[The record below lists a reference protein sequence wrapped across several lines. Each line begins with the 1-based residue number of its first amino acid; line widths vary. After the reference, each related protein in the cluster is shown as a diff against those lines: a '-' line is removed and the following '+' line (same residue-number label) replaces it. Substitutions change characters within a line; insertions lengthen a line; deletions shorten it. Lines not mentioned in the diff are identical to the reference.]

1 MSPPAG
7 ERPIMSHWVHG
18 WKKFLIYA
26 NFRFDPW
33 PGYRTGCASNLL
45 SGFGNLISGRQAE
58 TPRLC
63 VYDEGP
69 MKESCT
75 DRGLERALI
84 YSALG
89 IRLSRR
95 RKGSSETM
103 AAVDNVHRGRVRLRP

>member
-1 MSPPAG
+1 
-7 ERPIMSHWVHG
+7 
-18 WKKFLIYA
+18 
-26 NFRFDPW
+26 
-33 PGYRTGCASNLL
+33 
-45 SGFGNLISGRQAE
+45 
-58 TPRLC
+58 
-63 VYDEGP
+63 

>member
-1 MSPPAG
+1 
-7 ERPIMSHWVHG
+7 
-18 WKKFLIYA
+18 
-26 NFRFDPW
+26 
-33 PGYRTGCASNLL
+33 
-45 SGFGNLISGRQAE
+45 
-58 TPRLC
+58 
-63 VYDEGP
+63 

-103 AAVDNVHRGRVRLRP
+103 AVVDNVHRGRVQLRPCRRAWKMFTPAMVIFHADQKGNYCVDIFKLYD